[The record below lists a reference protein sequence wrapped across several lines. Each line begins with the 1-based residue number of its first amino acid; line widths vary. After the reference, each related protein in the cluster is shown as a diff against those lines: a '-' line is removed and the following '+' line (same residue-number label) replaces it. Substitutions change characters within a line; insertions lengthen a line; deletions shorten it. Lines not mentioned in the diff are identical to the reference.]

1 MRSDFEILETTD
13 PEAVDG
19 GERCRVRVRIPE
31 DVKYVEG
38 HFEHEPIV
46 PGVAQLLPL
55 VYAPARQAWPDLGA
69 ATSLRRLK
77 FKSALRP
84 GESIE
89 VELTRQAD
97 KVRFQ
102 IRRGETLCTRGAITF
117 GPVPSG

>member
-1 MRSDFEILETTD
+1 MSRDFEIVETTA
-13 PEAVDG
+13 PEPVEG
-19 GERCRVRVRIPE
+19 GERCRVAVRIPE

-55 VYAPARQAWPDLGA
+55 VYTPARRAWPDLGPA
-69 ATSLRRLK
+69 KTLRRLK
-77 FKSALRP
+77 FLSALRP

-89 VELTRQAD
+89 IELTRLGD

-102 IRRGETLCTRGAITF
+102 ISRGDTLCTRGAIVF
-117 GPVPSG
+117 GG